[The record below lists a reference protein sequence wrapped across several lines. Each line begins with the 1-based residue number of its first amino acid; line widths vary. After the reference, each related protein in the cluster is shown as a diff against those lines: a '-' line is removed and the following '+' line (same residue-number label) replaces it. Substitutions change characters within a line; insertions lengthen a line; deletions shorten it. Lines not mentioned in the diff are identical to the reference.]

1 MGLISRV
8 SSRTYRSPFRL
19 RLYSPK
25 MRQFR
30 AFSRALSTTS
40 SRNEPKEVHFGVSA
54 RQKMLVGVDVIADAV
69 ATTMGPKGRNVLI
82 EQSFGSPKITKDGV
96 TVAKAV
102 ELEDKMEQMGAKL
115 IQDVSSNTNDTAGD
129 GTTTAAVL
137 ARAIAKSACE
147 KVDKRGANP
156 IEVRKGVNAAVET
169 IVKKLDELS
178 VQVETFEE
186 ICQVAT
192 ISANGDTAIGRLIS
206 DAMEKVGRDGVVTV
220 KDGKTLVDELD
231 IVEGMQFDR
240 GYISP
245 LFATQTKGKITC
257 EYENALV
264 LLSEKKISDMSAI
277 VPALEL
283 AHQSRKPLLIIAE
296 DVDGDALAALVVNRL
311 KAGLKVVAVKA
322 PGFGDNRKETL
333 GDLAVSTGATLF
345 GTEHMDNKIENISI
359 DDFGG
364 VGELKITK
372 DDTLLLNGKGSKDSV
387 EHRAD
392 AIRGAIEST
401 DSEYEK
407 EKLNERL
414 ARLTRGVA
422 TIRVGGASEVE
433 VGEKKDRVQDALCAT
448 RCAVEEGI
456 VPGGGTALL
465 RTLKNLAQLEPKN
478 KDQQYGIEIMRKA
491 VHLPTLTI
499 CANAGIDGS
508 NVIENVLKNENEN
521 YGYDAYKN
529 QFTDLIKEGI
539 VDPTKV
545 VKQAIADA
553 SGVASLL
560 ATADAVV
567 IAAPKEAGAD
577 PMAGMG
583 GMGGMGM

>member
-8 SSRTYRSPFRL
+8 SSRTYSFRSN
-19 RLYSPK
+19 

-30 AFSRALSTTS
+30 ALRSLSSTA
-40 SRNEPKEVHFGVSA
+40 NKLDAKEVHFGVSA
-54 RQKMLVGVDVIADAV
+54 RQRMLAGVDTLADAV

-82 EQSFGSPKITKDGV
+82 EQSFGAPKITKDGV

-102 ELEDKMEQMGAKL
+102 ELEDKLEQMGARL
-115 IQDVSSNTNDTAGD
+115 IQDVSSNTNDIAGD

-147 KVDKRGANP
+147 KVDKRGAIP
-156 IEVRKGVNAAVET
+156 
-169 IVKKLDELS
+169 KKLDQLS
-178 VQVETFEE
+178 VQVESFEE
-186 ICQVAT
+186 ISQVAT
-192 ISANGDTAIGRLIS
+192 ISANGDTKIGKLIS

-220 KDGKTLVDELD
+220 KDGKTLTDELEV
-231 IVEGMQFDR
+231 VEGMQFDR
-240 GYISP
+240 GFISP
-245 LFATQTKGKITC
+245 LFATQTKGKISC

-264 LLSEKKISDMSAI
+264 LLSEKKISDMAAI

-333 GDLAVSTGATLF
+333 GDIAVSTGATLF
-345 GTEHMDNKIENISI
+345 GNEHMETKLESCSIE
-359 DDFGG
+359 DFGTI
-364 VGELKITK
+364 GEMKVTK
-372 DDTLLLNGKGSKDSV
+372 DDTLLLGGKGSKEQV

-392 AIRGAIEST
+392 AIRSAIEAT

-465 RTLKNLAQLEPKN
+465 RTLKVLA
-478 KDQQYGIEIMRKA
+478 
-491 VHLPTLTI
+491 
-499 CANAGIDGS
+499 
-508 NVIENVLKNENEN
+508 
-521 YGYDAYKN
+521 
-529 QFTDLIKEGI
+529 
-539 VDPTKV
+539 
-545 VKQAIADA
+545 
-553 SGVASLL
+553 
-560 ATADAVV
+560 
-567 IAAPKEAGAD
+567 
-577 PMAGMG
+577 
-583 GMGGMGM
+583 

>member
-1 MGLISRV
+1 
-8 SSRTYRSPFRL
+8 
-19 RLYSPK
+19 
-25 MRQFR
+25 
-30 AFSRALSTTS
+30 
-40 SRNEPKEVHFGVSA
+40 
-54 RQKMLVGVDVIADAV
+54 MLAGVDTLADAV

-82 EQSFGSPKITKDGV
+82 EQSFGAPKITKDGV

-102 ELEDKMEQMGAKL
+102 ELEDKLEQMGARL
-115 IQDVSSNTNDTAGD
+115 IQDVSSNTNDIAGD

-156 IEVRKGVNAAVET
+156 IEVRKGVNAAVEAIT
-169 IVKKLDELS
+169 KKLDQLS
-178 VQVETFEE
+178 VQVESFEE
-186 ICQVAT
+186 ISQVAT
-192 ISANGDTAIGRLIS
+192 ISANGDTKIGKLIS

-220 KDGKTLVDELD
+220 KDGKTLTDELEV
-231 IVEGMQFDR
+231 VEGMQFDR
-240 GYISP
+240 GFISP
-245 LFATQTKGKITC
+245 LFATQTKGKISC

-264 LLSEKKISDMSAI
+264 LLSEKKISDMAAI

-333 GDLAVSTGATLF
+333 GDIAVSTGATLF
-345 GTEHMDNKIENISI
+345 GNEHMETKLESCTIE
-359 DDFGG
+359 DFGTI
-364 VGELKITK
+364 GEMKVTK
-372 DDTLLLNGKGSKDSV
+372 DDTLLLGGKGSKEQV

-392 AIRGAIEST
+392 AIRSAIEAT

-465 RTLKNLAQLEPKN
+465 RTLKVLAEIEPKN

-491 VHLPTLTI
+491 VHLPTMTI
-499 CANAGIDGS
+499 CANAGIDGA
-508 NVIENVLKNENEN
+508 NIIEKVLRNDNDHF
-521 YGYDAYKN
+521 GYDARAN
-529 QFTDLIKEGI
+529 EFTDLVKKGV

-545 VKQAIADA
+545 VKQAVSDA

-560 ATADAVV
+560 ATADCCVV
-567 IAAPKEAGAD
+567 DAPKEEGAAN

-583 GMGGMGM
+583 GMGM